1 MVMSF
6 FRRSEEPVKPGLR
19 VSSHRQTLSVTEQT
33 ALVDKPP
40 VQYNVSEV
48 DDFQAFGTAIEEN
61 KQSSEELLVS
71 LTSLQERVSSLL
83 GAHSQSLNETG
94 ALRAECSRLGSLL
107 DYESNA
113 RRKADQ
119 ENQRLTA
126 ENKELKLDNSQLRV
140 EAGTYREELVK
151 LQGVHELTRE
161 EFTVVEARLIDAER
175 EIRERALQFDEVSS
189 QLRRTQQDHDARGR
203 ELASTR
209 EKLELETT
217 AHQLLVESSRR
228 ENSIQLREIAR
239 LNEERSHLKT
249 SLSEHEALTRSLQ
262 SSVSN
267 LKQDLVASEERYR
280 RLEAEFETLETSSTL
295 EIANLRT
302 KQEAIASKSELVEKL
317 LSTANSRNKMTD
329 EELQSTRT
337 ELKRTKGEL
346 ATALARLERMTDE
359 LNRVR
364 LNGTESEAARR
375 ELAAHSN
382 DLVMKLREAES
393 QRSKRD
399 REIEAFKNDLDTRL
413 DTDRYEI
420 SQLRT
425 SLEIAKSEIRQLR
438 AERAILNGQLEVARG
453 ERPSVTEAALPEEE
467 PLKEEVRMPA
477 ATFAPM
483 IDISSKSLRGNGMVA
498 GSINDELAVIEANL
512 RTPPAE

>member
-1 MVMSF
+1 MSF

-119 ENQRLTA
+119 ENQRLTV

-453 ERPSVTEAALPEEE
+453 ERPSVAEAALPEEE

-498 GSINDELAVIEANL
+498 GSVNDELAVIEANL

>member
-1 MVMSF
+1 MSF
-6 FRRSEEPVKPGLR
+6 FRRNEEPMKPGAR
-19 VSSHRQTLSVTEQT
+19 VSGHRPMSSVTEQT
-33 ALVDKPP
+33 ALADKPP
-40 VQYNVSEV
+40 VQYSVSEIE
-48 DDFQAFGTAIEEN
+48 DFQAFGTAIEEN

-94 ALRAECSRLGSLL
+94 ALRAECSRLASLL

-119 ENQRLTA
+119 DNQRLA
-126 ENKELKLDNSQLRV
+126 IENKGLKVDCSQLRV
-140 EAGTYREELVK
+140 EASTYREELIK

-175 EIRERALQFDEVSS
+175 ELSDRALQFDEVSS
-189 QLRRTQQDHDARGR
+189 HLRRTQQDHDVRSR
-203 ELASTR
+203 ELAITR
-209 EKLELETT
+209 EKLDLETT
-217 AHQLLVESSRR
+217 AHQLLIESSRR

-249 SLSEHEALTRSLQ
+249 NLSEHEALTRSLQ
-262 SSVSN
+262 SSISN
-267 LKQDLVASEERYR
+267 LKQDLAASEERYR
-280 RLEAEFETLETSSTL
+280 RLETEFETLETSSTL
-295 EIANLRT
+295 ELANLRT
-302 KQEAIASKSELVEKL
+302 KHEAIGSKSELVEKL

-329 EELQSTRT
+329 EELQSTRA
-337 ELKRTKGEL
+337 ELKRTKSEL
-346 ATALARLERMTDE
+346 ATALTRLERMTDE

-364 LNGTESEAARR
+364 LNGAESEAARR

-393 QRSKRD
+393 QRNKRD

-438 AERAILNGQLEVARG
+438 AERAILSGQLEVARG
-453 ERPSVTEAALPEEE
+453 DRPAVADVPPLAEPE
-467 PLKEEVRMPA
+467 KEEVRMPA
-477 ATFAPM
+477 ANFAPM
-483 IDISSKSLRGNGMVA
+483 IDISSKSLRGNGMIADSV
-498 GSINDELAVIEANL
+498 NDELAVVEATL
-512 RTPPAE
+512 RTPAE

>member
-119 ENQRLTA
+119 ENQRLTV

-453 ERPSVTEAALPEEE
+453 ERPSVTETALPEEE

-498 GSINDELAVIEANL
+498 GSVNDELAVIEANL

>member
-6 FRRSEEPVKPGLR
+6 FRRNEEPVKPGLR
-19 VSSHRQTLSVTEQT
+19 VSSHRQMLSVTEQT
-33 ALVDKPP
+33 GLVDKPP
-40 VQYNVSEV
+40 VQYSVSEV

-83 GAHSQSLNETG
+83 GAHSHSLNETG
-94 ALRAECSRLGSLL
+94 ALRAECSRLSSLL

-126 ENKELKLDNSQLRV
+126 DNKELKLDGSQLRV

-175 EIRERALQFDEVSS
+175 EIRDRALQFDEVSS
-189 QLRRTQQDHDARGR
+189 QLRRTQQDHDARSR

-249 SLSEHEALTRSLQ
+249 NLSEHEALTRGLQ
-262 SSVSN
+262 SSVAN

-280 RLEAEFETLETSSTL
+280 RLETEFETLETSSTL

-302 KQEAIASKSELVEKL
+302 RHEAIGSKSELVEKL

-329 EELQSTRT
+329 EELQSTRA

-399 REIEAFKNDLDTRL
+399 REIEAFKHDLDTRL

-438 AERAILNGQLEVARG
+438 AERAILSGQLEVARG
-453 ERPSVTEAALPEEE
+453 DRPSLADALPVEE
-467 PLKEEVRMPA
+467 PVKEEVRMPA

-483 IDISSKSLRGNGMVA
+483 IDISNKSLRGNGVVA
-498 GSINDELAVIEANL
+498 GSVNDELAAIETNL
-512 RTPPAE
+512 RPPPAE

>member
-1 MVMSF
+1 MSF

-113 RRKADQ
+113 RRKADH
-119 ENQRLTA
+119 ENQRLTV
-126 ENKELKLDNSQLRV
+126 ENKELKLDSSQLRV

-329 EELQSTRT
+329 EELQSTRA

-453 ERPSVTEAALPEEE
+453 ERPSMAEAALPEEE

-498 GSINDELAVIEANL
+498 GSVNDELAVIEANL

>member
-453 ERPSVTEAALPEEE
+453 ERPSVTETALPEEE

-498 GSINDELAVIEANL
+498 GSVNDELAVIEANL

>member
-119 ENQRLTA
+119 ENQRLTV

-498 GSINDELAVIEANL
+498 GSVNDELAVIEANL

>member
-175 EIRERALQFDEVSS
+175 EIRERALQFDEISS

-498 GSINDELAVIEANL
+498 GSVNDELAVIEANL

>member
-119 ENQRLTA
+119 ENQRLTV

-453 ERPSVTEAALPEEE
+453 ERPSVTEAVLPEEE

-498 GSINDELAVIEANL
+498 GSVNDELAVIEANL